1 MRINLKIKIK
11 KTKNKRN
18 YFFSFIKM
26 NNLFDNNENINFIK
40 KYFDTKTNYHIREY
54 KGFGK

>member
-1 MRINLKIKIK
+1 
-11 KTKNKRN
+11 
-18 YFFSFIKM
+18 M

-40 KYFDTKTNYHIREY
+40 KYFDTKSNYHIREY